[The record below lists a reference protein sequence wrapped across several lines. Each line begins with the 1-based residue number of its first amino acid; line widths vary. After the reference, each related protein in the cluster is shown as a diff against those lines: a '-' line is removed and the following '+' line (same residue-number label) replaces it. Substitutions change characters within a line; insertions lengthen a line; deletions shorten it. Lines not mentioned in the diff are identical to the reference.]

1 MPWFKGNPKE
11 RRTQLYF
18 RDDGTFEFRKLDIE
32 DSFLVD
38 KDTKGSIIRA
48 WIMYFKLLKRFPGFK
63 NIGADMVTISYS
75 RNTIY
80 DLFGQL
86 TKEETPTLEGKLKDG
101 FVKRVAES
109 KCYQHEQKAASGLIM
124 DKLTMFLGTLM
135 ILLGLSLGIV
145 AVY

>member
-1 MPWFKGNPKE
+1 MFGIKGTQKE

-48 WIMYFKLLKRFPGFK
+48 WIMYFKLLKRFGGFK
-63 NIGADMVTISYS
+63 NIGADMVTLSYS
-75 RNTIY
+75 RNTVF
-80 DLFGQL
+80 DPFHQL
-86 TKEETPTLEGKLKDG
+86 TNEEAPTEKGKLKEA

-109 KCYQHEQKAASGLIM
+109 KCYQHEQKAAPALIM

-135 ILLGLSLGIV
+135 ILLGIALGIV